1 MVAFSRK
8 SGLGA
13 AFGLAACA
21 AVAVA
26 AAAYLHLSL
35 PGIPDRDALYHFR
48 HAALYVERGPFL
60 EEFPWTAYSV
70 VSSYAADIW
79 YGFHLLLAP
88 FALLRD
94 PVRGVKLAGVFDL
107 AALLLLFFLSMRCAR
122 IRLAFLWPFV
132 LLAFAPFLLYRLL
145 MTRPHVMS
153 MGLAA
158 LLLSCTVGGSLWGI
172 GLASFAITFVHLG
185 FFWVI
190 PLVVGATAL
199 VKRVTEEVWPWRE
212 VGLALIGGTAG
223 WLLRPNPVGAL
234 KLVYVQIVQLAL
246 EKQKGVQLLFGA
258 DLLSGGE
265 VIKSYPGE
273 FLQHFAAA
281 LVLWGAAS
289 VMLVAALLREVR
301 LPPRHRTFLWSSL
314 ALSAVSFVV
323 MVQFSVRAVDLWGVF
338 AVAFVAGAFTFLLQ
352 PPKDPRGSFP
362 TRRQAGIVIALGG
375 LLLAFMFWNGFHQ
388 YQRQMPRF
396 SYSPYRFEAA
406 AEWLEAHS
414 APGEIVFHSHWDL
427 FPDLFFWNTK
437 NRYIGGMDPI
447 FQYAYDPA
455 LYWKAHHLWT
465 GKFSSYTCGTPLCGP
480 GSGED
485 TFTVLRR
492 DFKASFLVLEKN
504 RHAALYAYAR
514 SDPRFQLG
522 LEDGEVAVFRLGG

>member
-1 MVAFSRK
+1 
-8 SGLGA
+8 
-13 AFGLAACA
+13 
-21 AVAVA
+21 
-26 AAAYLHLSL
+26 
-35 PGIPDRDALYHFR
+35 
-48 HAALYVERGPFL
+48 
-60 EEFPWTAYSV
+60 
-70 VSSYAADIW
+70 
-79 YGFHLLLAP
+79 
-88 FALLRD
+88 
-94 PVRGVKLAGVFDL
+94 
-107 AALLLLFFLSMRCAR
+107 
-122 IRLAFLWPFV
+122 
-132 LLAFAPFLLYRLL
+132 
-145 MTRPHVMS
+145 
-153 MGLAA
+153 
-158 LLLSCTVGGSLWGI
+158 
-172 GLASFAITFVHLG
+172 
-185 FFWVI
+185 
-190 PLVVGATAL
+190 
-199 VKRVTEEVWPWRE
+199 
-212 VGLALIGGTAG
+212 
-223 WLLRPNPVGAL
+223 
-234 KLVYVQIVQLAL
+234 
-246 EKQKGVQLLFGA
+246 
-258 DLLSGGE
+258 
-265 VIKSYPGE
+265 
-273 FLQHFAAA
+273 
-281 LVLWGAAS
+281 
-289 VMLVAALLREVR
+289 
-301 LPPRHRTFLWSSL
+301 
-314 ALSAVSFVV
+314 